1 MGGRSSSFGKH
12 AGGVTGLGALPELQ
26 GSEKQM
32 PLYRGLK
39 TILCK

>member
-26 GSEKQM
+26 GSEK
-32 PLYRGLK
+32 R
-39 TILCK
+39 